1 MFCIVLEGSSR
12 GADSSGRVSDWRGAV
27 VDSSGRSSDWLILDV
42 QRDWTESD
50 EFGNLIVSVDAQVL
64 LLLDFPFP
72 SEPLENA

>member
-1 MFCIVLEGSSR
+1 V
-12 GADSSGRVSDWRGAV
+12 V

-64 LLLDFPFP
+64 QLLDFPFP
-72 SEPLENA
+72 SEPLENV